1 MDDCDSSA
9 ENGRLAGMP
18 NETLHAVLVAGLGP
32 RWFFIVRGVCR
43 LWRDVVDAS
52 ALDAVRGLPD
62 DHECLC
68 GAAPERMDDCCCDPC
83 YRSGKRAPSGDDRR
97 PIPVRAS
104 DIVEWISMR
113 PELWE
118 APEAVVTWCTS
129 IGGASLA
136 DAAAVLVAS
145 NRPPLVEHAAEM
157 ILREAAT
164 TGGRVVRQTPG
175 WLYGGQ
181 MLSISDAVFHAAL
194 QRGCASTLTALL
206 DAAPGFL
213 THGDADQGWNFKV
226 AVCGDN
232 PDAVEYLLRSG
243 FNPWSGDDEYQHSDA
258 WHMIGD
264 NGAGRVLARL
274 LDIMADT
281 TSAEPLGAL
290 LRSAWDERGPRAFDG
305 ASVPVLDV
313 ILERGYTICLEGLL
327 WRACRYADVAVLSWA
342 MKAAPRLGT
351 PVDVGYLARLAV
363 TAAYDNRLRST
374 SRPEAVV
381 RWLFDRDGGGYVPA
395 RAELRDLLCYVSD
408 ESESGDTGC
417 TVFLLERWP
426 HEAALQQ
433 QPCVCGAV
441 GAGKG
446 EGGEFFICA
455 PLSAAEC
462 KEGRR
467 SRRRETWG

>member
-1 MDDCDSSA
+1 M
-9 ENGRLAGMP
+9 
-18 NETLHAVLVAGLGP
+18 
-32 RWFFIVRGVCR
+32 CR
-43 LWRDVVDAS
+43 LWRDVVADAS
-52 ALDAVRGLPD
+52 ATVAVRGLPG

-68 GAAPERMDDCCCDPC
+68 GAAPERVDDCCCDPC
-83 YRSGKRAPSGDDRR
+83 YRSAPSGDDRR

-113 PELWE
+113 PELWDP
-118 APEAVVTWCTS
+118 APEAVVTLCTS
-129 IGGASLA
+129 IGAPSHA

-145 NRPPLVEHAAEM
+145 NRPPLVRHAAEM

-213 THGDADQGWNFKV
+213 SHGDADQGWNFNV
-226 AVCGDN
+226 AVRGDN
-232 PDAVEYLLRSG
+232 PDAVEYLFRSG
-243 FNPWSGDDEYQHSDA
+243 YIPWSGDDEYQQSDA

-264 NGAGRVLARL
+264 NGAGRVLVRL

-281 TSAEPLGAL
+281 SSAEPLGAL
-290 LRSAWDERGPRAFDG
+290 LRSAWEERGPRAFDG

-408 ESESGDTGC
+408 AS
-417 TVFLLERWP
+417 
-426 HEAALQQ
+426 
-433 QPCVCGAV
+433 
-441 GAGKG
+441 
-446 EGGEFFICA
+446 
-455 PLSAAEC
+455 
-462 KEGRR
+462 
-467 SRRRETWG
+467 